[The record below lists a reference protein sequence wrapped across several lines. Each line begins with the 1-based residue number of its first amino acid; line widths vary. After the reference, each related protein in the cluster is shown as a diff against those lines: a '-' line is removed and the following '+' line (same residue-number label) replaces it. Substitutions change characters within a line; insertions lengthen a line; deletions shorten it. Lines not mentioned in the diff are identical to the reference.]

1 MDGVVGTAATQI
13 DYRHLDL
20 HIAGLGGTFKQGC
33 RGHHLT
39 RLLAIAARPLNRSL
53 PDTALSR

>member
-13 DYRHLDL
+13 DYCHLDM

-39 RLLAIAARPLNRSL
+39 RLAIAARPLNRSL
-53 PDTALSR
+53 PDTALCR

>member
-1 MDGVVGTAATQI
+1 
-13 DYRHLDL
+13 LDM

-39 RLLAIAARPLNRSL
+39 RLAIAARPLNRSL
-53 PDTALSR
+53 PDTALCR